1 MAKSHIFMSQ
11 YRERQ
16 REIRRERQQR
26 QKEQRKQK
34 REQEREQ
41 RRIQKELEKYEKQE
55 KRRRSQTWRG
65 VSPGDSPE
73 KLRQELRKL
82 AHTVNRQARKLQE
95 YTASQG
101 DVENPALKELMQS
114 GGFINPNVNDDNLYT
129 EYLRALSFM
138 QDSTHTIPGFEEY
151 KKQLIGVNDAW
162 RVVDKVAE
170 TVPRL
175 KYDTAVRKY
184 AHDHVVNAVQTNPM
198 TFDDAVNDLQRN
210 IDAIIRMVDEK
221 RSKFSRGFSM
231 G

>member
-55 KRRRSQTWRG
+55 KRRHSQTWRD
-65 VSPGDSPE
+65 VSPDDSPE

-82 AHTVNRQARKLQE
+82 AHTVNRQARKLQD
-95 YTASQG
+95 YTARQG

-114 GGFINPNVNDDNLYT
+114 GGFINQNVNDDNLYT

-151 KKQLIGVNDAW
+151 KKQLIGIDEAW

-170 TVPRL
+170 TVPRV

-184 AHDHVVNAVQTNPM
+184 AHDHVVSYIQTTPS
-198 TFDDAVNDLQRN
+198 TFEDAVKDLQNN
-210 IDAIIRMVDEK
+210 INAIIEMVDK
-221 RSKFSRGFSM
+221 MRSKFSRGFTM